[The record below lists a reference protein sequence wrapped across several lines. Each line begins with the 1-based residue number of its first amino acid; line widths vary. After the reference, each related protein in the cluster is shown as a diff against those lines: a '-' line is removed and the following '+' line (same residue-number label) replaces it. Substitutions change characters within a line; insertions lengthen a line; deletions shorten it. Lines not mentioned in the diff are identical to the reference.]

1 MITPIPFDLT
11 QKEAITAKWRGAF
24 RWPLS
29 PTKLYDIHAE
39 LYRSIILYANSLK
52 SDSRDILLLGRPSE
66 LGALVEAAH
75 LVQAE
80 GENRYLFGPEELNL
94 LRGEKA
100 HQGIRGA
107 GHHGKVTGFNYRKAR
122 QIIRTMTWST
132 YKTLIPN
139 LFNPKAIALGHN
151 SLLRDYAKKSGSH
164 VRYRHG
170 DVFFQAL
177 MDLAST
183 SILDEKVIPFVDDIL
198 ANVIQ
203 FTNLDKVHTARLK
216 RVIKPFL
223 VDSISRASI
232 TLRKL
237 QNATDLPSSIWTGT
251 GAAYPGRALGLE
263 VLRRGGEV
271 WRFDHGGTATL
282 SQAYMQFSFNELAAS
297 SHYIMPTKMSAM
309 SEMINNAVTLTQDM
323 RKVEVRG
330 HDGDPGLDVGN
341 AAFRC
346 SKPARRR
353 VLYVSTAFYGFYQ
366 TSTPILPGVPYL
378 EWQLRLVEALK
389 LLPVTL
395 TCKPHPEGLL
405 RGKIP
410 PIECLAK
417 TSNVSFERAL
427 NENDVLIMD
436 IPASTTFSIALTTD
450 RPIVFFNFGL
460 LRFNMD
466 IQKELTK
473 RCRILTPTYNERNQP
488 LIDQSLLEDAVCGG
502 EDTAD
507 PSFFRKLLLGSSY

>member
-1 MITPIPFDLT
+1 MMTPIPFDLT

-29 PTKLYDIHAE
+29 PTQLYDIHAE
-39 LYRSIILYANSLK
+39 LYRGLILYANSLK
-52 SDSRDILLLGRPSE
+52 PDLRDILLLGRPSE

-75 LVQAE
+75 MVQAE
-80 GENRYLFGPEELNL
+80 GTDRYLFGPEELDL
-94 LRGEKA
+94 LRGEKV
-100 HQGIRGA
+100 QLGIQGA
-107 GHHGKVTGFNYRKAR
+107 GHHGKITRFNYRTAR
-122 QIIRTMTWST
+122 QVIRTMTWST
-132 YKTLIPN
+132 YKTVIPN
-139 LFNPKAIALGHN
+139 LFTPKAIALSHN
-151 SLLRDYAKKSGSH
+151 SLLRDYAKKSRFH
-164 VRYRHG
+164 VGYRHG
-170 DVFFQAL
+170 DVFFQEL
-177 MDLAST
+177 MDLT
-183 SILDEKVIPFVDDIL
+183 CTRTTNEEVMPFVEDIL
-198 ANVIQ
+198 ANVIK

-232 TLRKL
+232 TLDRL
-237 QNATDLPSSIWTGT
+237 QNFTDLPISIWTGT
-251 GAAYPGRALGLE
+251 GAAYSNRALGLE

-271 WRFDHGGTATL
+271 WRFDHGGTTAL
-282 SQAYMQFSFNELAAS
+282 SQAHMQFSFNELAVS
-297 SHYIMPTKMSAM
+297 SHYIMPTKMSAR
-309 SEMINNAVTLTQDM
+309 SEMIKKSVALTQKM
-323 RKVEVRG
+323 HEVEVRG

-341 AAFRC
+341 AAFRRI
-346 SKPARRR
+346 KPARRR

-366 TSTPILPGVPYL
+366 TSTPILPGIPYL

-389 LLPVTL
+389 LLPVDF

-417 TSNVSFERAL
+417 TSDVSFERAL
-427 NENDVLIMD
+427 IKSDILVMD

-460 LRFNMD
+460 LRFDID
-466 IQKELTK
+466 IQRELTK

-507 PSFFRKLLLGSSY
+507 PSFFRKLFLGTSN

>member
-29 PTKLYDIHAE
+29 PTQLYDIHAE
-39 LYRSIILYANSLK
+39 LYRSLILYANSLK
-52 SDSRDILLLGRPSE
+52 PDLRDILLLGRPSE

-75 LVQAE
+75 VVQAE
-80 GENRYLFGPEELNL
+80 GKDRYLFGPGELEL
-94 LRGEKA
+94 LRGGEA
-100 HQGIRGA
+100 QQGIQSA
-107 GHHGKVTGFNYRKAR
+107 GHHGKITGFNYRTAR
-122 QIIRTMTWST
+122 QVIRTMTWST
-132 YKTLIPN
+132 YKTFIPN
-139 LFNPKAIALGHN
+139 LFNPKATALSHN

-170 DVFFQAL
+170 DVFFQEL
-177 MDLAST
+177 MDLIST
-183 SILDEKVIPFVDDIL
+183 GTSDEKVMTFVDDIL
-198 ANVIQ
+198 ANVIK
-203 FTNLDKVHTARLK
+203 FTSLDKVHTARLK

-223 VDSISRASI
+223 IDSITRASI
-232 TLRKL
+232 TLGKL
-237 QNATDLPSSIWTGT
+237 QNLTDLPSSIWTGT

-271 WRFDHGGTATL
+271 WRFDHGGTAAL
-282 SQAYMQFSFNELAAS
+282 SQAHMQFSFNELAVS
-297 SHYIMPTKMSAM
+297 SRYIMPTKMSAM
-309 SEMINNAVTLTQDM
+309 SEMIKNAVSLTQDM
-323 RKVEVRG
+323 RKVEVHG
-330 HDGDPGLDVGN
+330 HDGDPGLDVGK
-341 AAFRC
+341 AAFRH

-378 EWQLRLVEALK
+378 EWQLRLVEALN
-389 LLPVTL
+389 LLPVAL

-417 TSNVSFERAL
+417 TSDISFEQAL
-427 NENDVLIMD
+427 NDSDVLIMD

-460 LRFNMD
+460 LRFDKD

-473 RCRILTPTYNERNQP
+473 RCRILTPAYNEQNQP

-502 EDTAD
+502 EDIAD